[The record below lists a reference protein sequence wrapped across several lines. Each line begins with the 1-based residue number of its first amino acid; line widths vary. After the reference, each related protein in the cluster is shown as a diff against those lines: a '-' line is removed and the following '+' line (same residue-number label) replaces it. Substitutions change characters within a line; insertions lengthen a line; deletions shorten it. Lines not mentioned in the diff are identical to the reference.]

1 MAANPELRII
11 RSYDGGLLDSKSLG
25 AIAAIAGSKGWQ
37 FWVESVDESGKVG
50 FVIED
55 GEVANG

>member
-25 AIAAIAGSKGWQ
+25 VIAAMACSRGYQVWL
-37 FWVESVDESGKVG
+37 ESVDESGKIG